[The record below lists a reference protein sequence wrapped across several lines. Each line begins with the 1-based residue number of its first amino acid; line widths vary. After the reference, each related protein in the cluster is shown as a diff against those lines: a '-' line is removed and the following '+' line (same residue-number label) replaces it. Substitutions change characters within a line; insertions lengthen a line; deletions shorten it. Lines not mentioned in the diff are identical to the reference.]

1 MLIYASV
8 SVLKLVWMRKKEVL
22 KISPFITCVE
32 ISSKCF
38 VPRDL
43 FLICVV
49 VASCQYTLPNILI
62 LVRSHSRVFLAADLG
77 HVDLSYI
84 CTSSCL
90 EH

>member
-43 FLICVV
+43 FFDLCGCSIV
-49 VASCQYTLPNILI
+49 SIYSSQYFDIGEITLK
-62 LVRSHSRVFLAADLG
+62 SFLAADLG